1 MIEIVII
8 GLAVM
13 ALHVPKL
20 WLSFLPSIIVKNG
33 TNYPKYDEKNYLH
46 NCQTA
51 IIEVY
56 CVACQNLPI
65 KQTGERIEPDTAT
78 YAHRL
83 SFGLLHIINVLF
95 PLHVELAEIT
105 KRRFHVI
112 SNAVNLSTYFIVNLT
127 HISCVLCIPSRKSG
141 IQCYPDV
148 IEIIHQVEVF
158 ADRTIDLVKR
168 HVPLIDDGDPRW

>member
-1 MIEIVII
+1 MIEKVII

-13 ALHVPKL
+13 VLRVPKL

-56 CVACQNLPI
+56 CVVCQNLPI
-65 KQTGERIEPDTAT
+65 KQRGERSEPDTAT
-78 YAHRL
+78 YAHCL
-83 SFGLLHIINVLF
+83 SFGL
-95 PLHVELAEIT
+95 
-105 KRRFHVI
+105 
-112 SNAVNLSTYFIVNLT
+112 S
-127 HISCVLCIPSRKSG
+127 LCIPPRESC
-141 IQCYPDV
+141 IQRYPD
-148 IEIIHQVEVF
+148 EIDILHQVLVV
-158 ADRTIDLVKR
+158 ADRAIDLVKR

>member
-13 ALHVPKL
+13 VLRVPKL

-51 IIEVY
+51 TIEVY

-65 KQTGERIEPDTAT
+65 KQMGERSEPDTST

-83 SFGLLHIINVLF
+83 SLGLSLCF
-95 PLHVELAEIT
+95 PPC
-105 KRRFHVI
+105 KR
-112 SNAVNLSTYFIVNLT
+112 
-127 HISCVLCIPSRKSG
+127 G
-141 IQCYPDV
+141 IQRYPDE
-148 IEIIHQVEVF
+148 IEILHQVEVV
-158 ADRTIDLVKR
+158 ADRAIDLVKR

>member
-13 ALHVPKL
+13 VLHVPKL

-65 KQTGERIEPDTAT
+65 KQRGERSEPDTAT
-78 YAHRL
+78 YAHCL
-83 SFGLLHIINVLF
+83 SFGLSLCF
-95 PLHVELAEIT
+95 PP
-105 KRRFHVI
+105 
-112 SNAVNLSTYFIVNLT
+112 
-127 HISCVLCIPSRKSG
+127 CKSG
-141 IQCYPDV
+141 IQRHSDA
-148 IEIIHQVEVF
+148 IEIIHQVEVV
-158 ADRTIDLVKR
+158 ADLIIDLIKR
-168 HVPLIDDGDPRW
+168 HVSLIDDGDSRW

>member
-1 MIEIVII
+1 MIEKVII

-13 ALHVPKL
+13 VLHVPKL

-65 KQTGERIEPDTAT
+65 KQTGERSEPDTAT

-83 SFGLLHIINVLF
+83 SLGLSLRL
-95 PLHVELAEIT
+95 P
-105 KRRFHVI
+105 
-112 SNAVNLSTYFIVNLT
+112 
-127 HISCVLCIPSRKSG
+127 SCESG
-141 IQCYPDV
+141 IQCHPDK
-148 IEIIHQVEVF
+148 IEIIHQVDVV
-158 ADRTIDLVKR
+158 ADRTIDLIKR
-168 HVPLIDDGDPRW
+168 HVPLIDDGDSRW